1 MFLFAIFARIWGAIK
16 PETKE
21 TQEFLQV
28 LEEAKKKQKEI
39 RRKKRP

>member
-21 TQEFLQV
+21 TQDFLQV
-28 LEEAKKKQKEI
+28 LKETKEKLKEM